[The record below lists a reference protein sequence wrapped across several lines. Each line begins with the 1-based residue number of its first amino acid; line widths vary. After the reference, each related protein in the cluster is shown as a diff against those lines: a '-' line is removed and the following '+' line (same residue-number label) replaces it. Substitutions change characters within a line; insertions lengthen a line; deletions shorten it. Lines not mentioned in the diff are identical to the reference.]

1 MPQKDDMLA
10 RLSLE
15 LTAVVGDATRLGDQ
29 GHFAAAEAL
38 LEAAY
43 RRHTGSQGLLL
54 RSLGAGDLLALFG
67 AGGSLDA
74 GTLEVATL
82 DVERCLAVAELLYA
96 DAALRVA
103 RGDAPT
109 AAEFGKLGQL
119 YGALLEA
126 DATLLTALSSRLQ
139 ALLPHGPLPPALL
152 RRLVTLYTRAGRYA
166 EAENWLFRLLAD
178 SPGDVAVAR
187 AFYEGLLV
195 LPDDALEAGGLP
207 RGEVYEGLS
216 ELAGM
221 EGEVGAP

>member
-54 RSLGAGDLLALFG
+54 RSLGAG
-67 AGGSLDA
+67 GSLDA

-82 DVERCLAVAELLYA
+82 NVERCLAVAELLYA
-96 DAALRVA
+96 DA
-103 RGDAPT
+103 
-109 AAEFGKLGQL
+109 
-119 YGALLEA
+119 
-126 DATLLTALSSRLQ
+126 TLPAALSSRLQ
-139 ALLPHGPLPPALL
+139 ALLPRGPLPPVLL
-152 RRLVTLYTRAGRYA
+152 RRLVTLYARAGRYA
-166 EAENWLFRLLAD
+166 EAETWPFRLLAG
-178 SPGDVAVAR
+178 SPDDVAVAR
-187 AFYEGLLV
+187 TSYEGLLA